1 MIKYCFYINLE
12 KRTDR
17 KLFIENQLNKSTILK
32 NIYQRFDAVDGSTIN
47 PRTLKDG
54 VLSENS
60 IQDVLMDTVTAWGL
74 SMTQGGLGVL
84 MSYLNLFEKISELD
98 SPAITFEDDVE
109 IDDSFDD
116 KLKMILSELP
126 NDFDYCY
133 LGHGDT
139 NIEKLP
145 FSENLSI
152 PKGNITCL
160 PSLIISPNGA
170 KKLIEKLN
178 NIDNQIDTALYCRL
192 SEFKVYVSNERIV
205 KVKNDF
211 TTDIQGNNSCKKN
224 YKKQNYIF
232 ATIAHGENA
241 NKNAVK
247 LAFDLN
253 FFKQKILI
261 VTDQKELY
269 NSLDNVILVNYP
281 NKQFSYNDKL
291 ICFEEGF
298 KHEDAVV
305 YVDSDCRL
313 FYKDYKNCYT
323 NLIRIIEPGFHPSW
337 DWGLISRPS
346 GGFFES
352 KDISDRVSGYGEL
365 ALDISKK
372 LNIPIND
379 AYHYQE
385 GIIIVSKEENK
396 WKVFLETWKELS
408 LLLDTHEIV
417 NGANKIGVGEG
428 NIVGLSVANSGMKI
442 NSHDISNKI
451 GEDIKY
457 NFYGGFIG
465 DYIKN
470 YPDRKTV
477 QLSDGK
483 LISKKNINVQFEER
497 KIDLSY
503 SIFDLNNDTLILNFN
518 WNLNNNVEFLDHEFK
533 INDVIY
539 HFDSGKTNELF
550 FEKKIKVKIFHTYDW
565 YGNKDWKLIDEIWL
579 I

>member
-1 MIKYCFYINLE
+1 MIKHCFYINLE

-32 NIYQRFDAVDGSTIN
+32 NIYQRFNAVDGSTIN
-47 PRTLKDG
+47 PRTLKEG
-54 VLSENS
+54 ILSENA
-60 IQDVLMDTVTAWGL
+60 IQDILMDTVTAWGL

-84 MSYLNLFEKISELD
+84 MSYLNLFQKISELD

-109 IDDSFDD
+109 IDNLFDE

-139 NIEKLP
+139 DVEKHP
-145 FSENLSI
+145 FSKNLST
-152 PKGNITCL
+152 PKGIVTCL

-178 NIDNQIDTALYCRL
+178 NIDNQIDTALYSRL
-192 SEFKVYVSNERIV
+192 SEFNVYASNERIV

-232 ATIAHGENA
+232 ATIAHGETA

-253 FFKQKILI
+253 YFKQKILI
-261 VTDQKELY
+261 VTDQKEFY
-269 NSLDNVILVNYP
+269 NSLDNVILVDYP
-281 NKQFSYNDKL
+281 IKKFSYNDKL

-298 KHEDAVV
+298 KYEDAVV

-313 FYKDYKNCYT
+313 FFKNYKNCYT

-352 KDISDRVSGYGEL
+352 KDIINRVTGYGEL
-365 ALDISKK
+365 ALSLSEK

-385 GIIIVSKEENK
+385 GVLIVSKEENK
-396 WKVFLETWKELS
+396 WKVFLDTWKELS
-408 LLLDTHEIV
+408 SSLDAHEMI
-417 NGANKIGVGEG
+417 NGVDKIGVGEG
-428 NIVGLSVANSGMKI
+428 NIVGLCVAKSGLKI
-442 NSHDISNKI
+442 NSHNISNKF

-457 NFYGGFIG
+457 NFYGGFIS

-470 YPDRKTV
+470 FPDRKTV
-477 QLSDGK
+477 QLSEGK
-483 LISKKNINVQFEER
+483 LISKNSVDIQFKEH

-503 SIFDLNNDTLILNFN
+503 SIFELNDNLFVLNFN
-518 WNLNNNVEFLDHEFK
+518 WNLKNNVEFLDHEFK
-533 INDVIY
+533 INDVVY
-539 HFDSGKTNELF
+539 HFNSEKTNELF
-550 FEKKIKVKIFHTYDW
+550 FDKNDKIKIYHTYDW
-565 YGNKDWKLIDEIWL
+565 YGDKEWKLIDEI
-579 I
+579 

>member
-1 MIKYCFYINLE
+1 MIKHCFYINLE

-47 PRTLKDG
+47 PRTLKEG
-54 VLSENS
+54 ILSENA
-60 IQDVLMDTVTAWGL
+60 IQDILMDTVTAWGL

-84 MSYLNLFEKISELD
+84 MSYLNLFQKISELD

-109 IDDSFDD
+109 IDNLFDE

-139 NIEKLP
+139 DVEKHP
-145 FSENLSI
+145 FSKNLST
-152 PKGNITCL
+152 PKGIVTCL

-178 NIDNQIDTALYCRL
+178 NIDNQIDTALYSRL
-192 SEFKVYVSNERIV
+192 SEFNVYASNERIV

-232 ATIAHGENA
+232 ATIAHGETA

-253 FFKQKILI
+253 YFKQKILI
-261 VTDQKELY
+261 VTDQKEFY
-269 NSLDNVILVNYP
+269 NSLDNVILVDYP
-281 NKQFSYNDKL
+281 IKKFSYNDKL

-298 KHEDAVV
+298 KYEDAVV

-313 FYKDYKNCYT
+313 FFKNYKNCYT

-352 KDISDRVSGYGEL
+352 KDITNRVTGYGEL
-365 ALDISKK
+365 ALSLSEK

-385 GIIIVSKEENK
+385 GVLIVSKEENK
-396 WKVFLETWKELS
+396 WKVFLDTWKELS
-408 LLLDTHEIV
+408 SSLDAHEMI
-417 NGANKIGVGEG
+417 NGVDKIGVGEG
-428 NIVGLSVANSGMKI
+428 NIVGLCVAKSGLKI
-442 NSHDISNKI
+442 NSHNISNKF

-457 NFYGGFIG
+457 NFYGGFIS

-470 YPDRKTV
+470 FPDRKTV
-477 QLSDGK
+477 QLSEGK
-483 LISKKNINVQFEER
+483 LISKNSVDIQFKEH

-503 SIFDLNNDTLILNFN
+503 SIFELNDNLFVLNFN
-518 WNLNNNVEFLDHEFK
+518 WNLKNNVEFLDHEFK
-533 INDVIY
+533 INDVVY
-539 HFDSGKTNELF
+539 HFNSEKTNELF
-550 FEKKIKVKIFHTYDW
+550 FDKNDKIKIYHTYDW
-565 YGNKDWKLIDEIWL
+565 YGDKEWKLIDEI
-579 I
+579 